1 MKFLKAFYVVIYLI
15 SATNCLINIQ
25 LEKLKKISLV
35 NNTFKNSKSAIPS
48 PISNSKDSEYYALI
62 TIGTP
67 GLILY
72 Y

>member
-1 MKFLKAFYVVIYLI
+1 MKFFKAIYVVICLI

-25 LEKLKKISLV
+25 LEKLKKISLI
-35 NNTFKNSKSAIPS
+35 NTFKNSKSAIPS

-72 Y
+72 